1 MRNKEKDAKLIEIR
15 QAEFLETGFRL
26 FSEKT
31 IESVTLPQIA
41 ETAGYGIATLYRYY
55 DKKPG
60 FVVAVAAWEW
70 DRFAKEIWDS
80 WESKGFDQEKSAAV
94 HFELYLDFFLELY
107 RNHSDFL
114 RFNQFFNIYVRSE
127 KVDMEILKPYQEM
140 IGRMK
145 DHFHH
150 TVYLKAEKDHTIRTD
165 EPEGKMFSKTIH
177 IMLAAVTRYAV
188 GLVYTESGFDAM
200 EELEFLKEVILREYK
215 KNV

>member
-1 MRNKEKDAKLIEIR
+1 MRGMAQDVLNMEMKRKE
-15 QAEFLETGFRL
+15 FMETGFKL
-26 FSEKT
+26 FSEKS

-41 ETAGYGIATLYRYY
+41 EATGYGTATLYRYY

-60 FVVAVAAWEW
+60 FVVAVAAWKW
-70 DRFAKEIWDS
+70 DEFANEIWS
-80 WESKGFDQEKSAAV
+80 GWERKGFDNKKSAAV

-114 RFNQFFNIYVRSE
+114 RFNQYFNVYVRSE
-127 KVDMEILKPYQEM
+127 KIDMETLTPYQEM
-140 IGRMK
+140 IERMK
-145 DHFHH
+145 DHFHN

-200 EELEFLKEVILREYK
+200 EELTFLKNVILKEYK
-215 KNV
+215 TA